1 MRFYSS
7 WESNSPRKIFQ
18 IPELLFGAFKTFIL
32 KILFFFFFNFL
43 LRGGEAFADSFI
55 VLITAF
61 PDVVEK
67 EINPDYEFVI
77 LACDGIWDVLENED
91 VVKFIRARI
100 AQKMQPE
107 TVSCI

>member
-1 MRFYSS
+1 M
-7 WESNSPRKIFQ
+7 
-18 IPELLFGAFKTFIL
+18 
-32 KILFFFFFNFL
+32 
-43 LRGGEAFADSFI
+43 RGGEAFADSFS
-55 VLITAF
+55 VLIAAF